1 MKRSDLDQIYDVVV
15 IGGGIG
21 GSMAAVAAGR
31 AGAKVLLI
39 EREGYLGGMLTAAGV
54 GPMMTFH
61 TGDFQ
66 LVQGVTGE
74 LIDRMK
80 DAGTSPGHIFDT
92 TGYTFSVTPFDAEG
106 MKLELDRMTEEAGVD
121 VLFHAALT
129 GVEKTAGKVT
139 GAVVQ
144 VGANSLTCRGR
155 IFVDA
160 TGNADF
166 SVLAGAP
173 TVLGRPGDGLCQPMT
188 MNLKI
193 VNVDL
198 DAVRRYVKA
207 HPEEFPAI
215 QNDPGMVDRAEQL
228 SLAGFTGLWEK
239 ARKSGMLSFDREVV
253 LFFETA
259 NPGEIIVNTSRIAEL
274 DPTDPAHLSNAER
287 IGRKQCEELWK
298 FLKTMVPGFEKA
310 QRILTGPQIGV
321 RSSRQLRGA
330 YEIVV
335 DDIVQ
340 AKHHA
345 DAVACNAYPVD
356 LHSPKPGVPSLHCH
370 LKPGQYYTIPYRS
383 LYCPEMGELIVAG
396 RAISGAFEAQ
406 AAFRTTPCVGA
417 IGHAAG
423 AAAALA
429 AQTTGDVRTLDVKAL
444 QALLIRQG
452 AYLGDAATSL
462 E

>member
-1 MKRSDLDQIYDVVV
+1 MYDVVV

-31 AGAKVLLI
+31 AGAKVLLV

-74 LIDRMK
+74 LIDRMVA
-80 DAGTSPGHIFDT
+80 AGTSPGHIFDT

-129 GVEKTAGKVT
+129 GVEKQDGRVT
-139 GAVVQ
+139 GAIVQ
-144 VGANSLTCRGR
+144 AGANSIVCRGR

-166 SVLAGAP
+166 AVLAGAP
-173 TVLGRPGDGLCQPMT
+173 TVLGRDGLCQPLT

-193 VNVDL
+193 THVDL
-198 DAVRRYVKA
+198 DAVRAYVKA

-215 QNDPGMVDRAEQL
+215 QHDPGMVDRAEQL
-228 SLAGFTGLWEK
+228 SLAGFTGLWAK
-239 ARKSGMLSFDREVV
+239 ARQSGLLSFDREVV

-259 NPGEIIVNTSRIAEL
+259 NPGEIIVNTSRIPEM
-274 DPTDPAHLSNAER
+274 DPTDPAQLSEAER
-287 IGRKQCEELWK
+287 IGRKQCDELWR
-298 FLKTMVPGFEKA
+298 FLKTMVPGFENA
-310 QRILTGPQIGV
+310 QRIMTGPQIGV

-330 YEIVV
+330 YEIAV

-340 AKHHA
+340 ARHFK
-345 DAVACNAYPVD
+345 DVVACNAYPVD
-356 LHSPKPGVPSLHCH
+356 LHSPKPEIPSLHCH
-370 LKPGQYYTIPYRS
+370 LKAGQYYTIPYRA
-383 LYCPEMGELIVAG
+383 LYCPEKAELLVAG

-429 AQTTGDVRTLDVKAL
+429 ARMTGDVRSVDVDAL
-444 QALLIRQG
+444 QDLLVSQG
-452 AYLGDAATSL
+452 ACLGMEAIPA